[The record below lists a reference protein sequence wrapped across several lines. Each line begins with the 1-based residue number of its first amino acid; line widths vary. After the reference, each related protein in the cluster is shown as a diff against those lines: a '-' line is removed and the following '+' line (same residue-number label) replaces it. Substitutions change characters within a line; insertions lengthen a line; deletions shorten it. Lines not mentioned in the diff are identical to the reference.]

1 MKLNHKL
8 LLTISLIIIL
18 MYLSNMFF
26 IQIDF
31 TNDKRY
37 SLSKSS
43 LNEIK
48 KINEPLIID
57 VFLTG
62 NFAKAYLPF
71 RNELDA
77 ILNHIKVL

>member
-8 LLTISLIIIL
+8 ILAILLIIIL
-18 MYLSNMFF
+18 MTLSNVFF

-37 SLSKSS
+37 SLSKTS

-48 KINEPLIID
+48 KMYGKN
-57 VFLTG
+57 
-62 NFAKAYLPF
+62 A
-71 RNELDA
+71 
-77 ILNHIKVL
+77 